1 MGVTTMGV
9 PLQGVASALDTF
21 VLERRENGRFQPL
34 TDVPDWAGALV
45 PGAANGESQLC
56 LAGTS
61 DFLDHFLED
70 ADSLWAAARDARQR
84 SGPWVEVDDARGE
97 WPFEATAISHG
108 GREFLLLRALGD
120 EYEKRVARLQSAHL
134 ALLSNEE
141 LERRVR
147 DRTATLRRREE
158 EIALR
163 LMTACGI
170 RDGET
175 GGHIR
180 RIGLYAVAM
189 TRALGW
195 TRAERDDIR
204 IAAPMHDIGKI
215 GIPDHILLKP
225 GRLTPIER
233 AEMERHA
240 EIGASMLACD
250 DIPLLQMAESIAWA
264 HHERWDGT
272 GYPRGLKGEEIPLPA
287 RITTIVD
294 VYDAMIHERV
304 YKPAVPEAKVIQ
316 WMKKQSGRIFD
327 PKLLKLFFSL
337 LPEMQRIRIRV
348 PDADSD
354 YPSSLL

>member
-1 MGVTTMGV
+1 MGV
-9 PLQGVASALDTF
+9 PLEGVASALDTL
-21 VLERRENGRFQPL
+21 VLERGGDGRFRAL
-34 TDVPDWAGALV
+34 TDVPSWAHAFLPSTVRHDRRFSLSGA
-45 PGAANGESQLC
+45 
-56 LAGTS
+56 S

-70 ADSLWAAARDARQR
+70 ADALWRSREDAEQR

-97 WPFEATAISHG
+97 WPFEATAVSHS
-108 GREFLLLRALGD
+108 GREFLLVRALGD
-120 EYEKRVARLQSAHL
+120 EYERRVARLQSAHVT
-134 ALLSNEE
+134 LLGKEE
-141 LERRVR
+141 LERRVEE
-147 DRTATLRRREE
+147 RTATLRRREE

-195 TRAERDDIR
+195 TREERDDIR

-233 AEMERHA
+233 AEMQRHA
-240 EIGASMLACD
+240 EIGASMLACE
-250 DIPLLQMAESIAWA
+250 DIPLLQMAERIAWA
-264 HHERWDGT
+264 HHERWDGS
-272 GYPRGLKGEEIPLPA
+272 GYPRGLKGEAIPLPA

-304 YKPAVPEAKVIQ
+304 YKPAIPEAKVLH
-316 WMKKQSGRIFD
+316 WMKKQSGRLFD
-327 PKLLKLFFSL
+327 PRLLKVFFSL
-337 LPEMQRIRIRV
+337 LPEIQRIRQRV
-348 PDADSD
+348 PDGGSD